1 MRNSLTKQDLQM
13 VYDYEE
19 ANHLLI
25 RSVKKEHHHLT
36 AEQGK
41 LYVYTTQGK
50 QAGWHAYP
58 VSRTLQE
65 ERFYTSLYSAKL
77 CQNHNPPY
85 YNPEISDDFRSERVK
100 TEDSG
105 AKAPGKTE
113 KKHV

>member
-1 MRNSLTKQDLQM
+1 MRNSLTQKDLQM

-36 AEQGK
+36 AESGK
-41 LYVYTTQGK
+41 LYVYNRQGK

-65 ERFYTSLYSAKL
+65 ERFYTSLYSARL
-77 CQNHNPPY
+77 CENHHPPY
-85 YNPEISDDFRSERVK
+85 YNPEISDDFRTEKVK
-100 TEDSG
+100 PEESG
-105 AKAPGKTE
+105 DGQPQKTE
-113 KKHV
+113 KK